1 MAKKKRAA
9 QSRSAEPDDC
19 NADILPARSKKSR
32 EDDKQDAAP
41 EAADN
46 ADNAAAAPQSR
57 RARKV
62 NAKENLLMGVHK
74 FAATTHFD
82 WLGWC
87 KAELKCAHVAS
98 AAANHPIIS
107 GA

>member
-32 EDDKQDAAP
+32 EDDKQDTAP
-41 EAADN
+41 EA

-62 NAKENLLMGVHK
+62 NARDNLLMGVHIESRVSNSLPPRIL
-74 FAATTHFD
+74 T
-82 WLGWC
+82 GWG
-87 KAELKCAHVAS
+87 
-98 AAANHPIIS
+98 
-107 GA
+107 GARRN

>member
-32 EDDKQDAAP
+32 DDDKQDAVP
-41 EAADN
+41 EAAD
-46 ADNAAAAPQSR
+46 DAAAAPQSR

-62 NAKENLLMGVHK
+62 NAVFK
-74 FAATTHFD
+74 FAATAHFV
-82 WLGWC
+82 WLWC
-87 KAELKCAHVAS
+87 
-98 AAANHPIIS
+98 
-107 GA
+107 